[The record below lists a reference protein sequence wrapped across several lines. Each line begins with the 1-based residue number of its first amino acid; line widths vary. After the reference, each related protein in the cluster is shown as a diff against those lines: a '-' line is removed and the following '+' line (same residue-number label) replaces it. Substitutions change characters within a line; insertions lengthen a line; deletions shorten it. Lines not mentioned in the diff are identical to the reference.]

1 MIRGVA
7 GRSTLSCNT
16 TSKAWIIR
24 VECHHSGGLICSATA
39 ADEAPRFAWILQ
51 TGLNLPAGKASLN
64 SLLDQKRNKSDG
76 AWTGT
81 VYSSIRNRYRTWE
94 RNGLDGSEPQRPPK
108 ASVDTYRVV
117 V

>member
-1 MIRGVA
+1 M
-7 GRSTLSCNT
+7 
-16 TSKAWIIR
+16 
-24 VECHHSGGLICSATA
+24 
-39 ADEAPRFAWILQ
+39 
-51 TGLNLPAGKASLN
+51 N